1 MKRVLLSLFLSA
13 SSLLANTSGT
23 LMWDTTS
30 GDGAAISHGSGTWN
44 ATNALWNSGSGNIT
58 WPNSTPRTN
67 AVFIGN
73 TSGVT
78 TITIG
83 SDALQLGTMTV
94 NGAGGT
100 MVLNGT
106 YANLNANLLEVKTS
120 AAGKLA
126 INATGTLAN
135 VAALSIDDGA
145 SIYIS
150 AATMNTAVSVRGA
163 GNSENLGAIRLDNN
177 ATLQGTLNLLA
188 DSTFGS
194 NAGTGIISATIS
206 GAVAFNRSSA
216 GNGTIRITG
225 NNSHTGGS
233 TLSRAVVQAGNNHAF
248 GSGLLQLQGG
258 TLSADSTTARTFA
271 NDVSLGT
278 AITLGNATQS
288 GRLTFSGITTA
299 NVATTMTA
307 ASAVEFAEIRAAATV
322 RRAGAG
328 SFTLSRLTAL
338 SNAAALT
345 GETITLPAGGA
356 VIDTAGFDVVI
367 SARLTGG
374 PLRKIGTGT
383 LTLDQIAPEVAG
395 NITIEQGIVL
405 IKGAITLPSSLKIMP
420 LGDSITVGGSIAGYR
435 LPLYQHLL
443 PIAPGFSYAGDTN
456 TSPST
461 LPAGF
466 QNHSGRSSYSTDDIR
481 QNLDGLDFTTFNT
494 YGDTSR
500 DPRGGNWL
508 TGLASALTYTVPN
521 RGTFTYGPRAAI
533 SPDIILLLVGANDVN
548 RLNATN
554 GDHRAN
560 YTALLNRIYV
570 LRPNVH
576 VFAAKLTPHV
586 TNNSATIAFNTII
599 EQVVAEF
606 QSAGK
611 AISLVDLHTGYTG
624 GLPDNIHPDAAG
636 YSWMAGKWRDALM
649 NRLGAE
655 SAMSLRT
662 APRVQVA
669 AGATLSGNAIIAEL
683 ALGGTLTPGAD
694 QIGSVTASS
703 ATLSGTYQCQIRG
716 ALSDRL
722 IVEGNLDLT
731 GSTLALS
738 IQAPVGRAAV
748 IASYGGT
755 CTGNFNNITGL
766 LAGYEMQHDVVR
778 KQWLIGR
785 AYDVWRVMQNLPEL
799 AIGAE
804 SNTDADKDGVND
816 LLEFIG
822 GTDPGNP
829 SSHPQFATRMDGI
842 LSGAGALVSV
852 YTLPSGISFAYAGDG
867 ALTGS
872 ARGVTLRV
880 EGSRNLTQWRETVTM
895 ASPWGGLP
903 TAPAG
908 MEHRAFSI
916 AVDGS
921 SGFIRITATIAAP

>member
-1 MKRVLLSLFLSA
+1 
-13 SSLLANTSGT
+13 
-23 LMWDTTS
+23 
-30 GDGAAISHGSGTWN
+30 
-44 ATNALWNSGSGNIT
+44 
-58 WPNSTPRTN
+58 
-67 AVFIGN
+67 
-73 TSGVT
+73 
-78 TITIG
+78 
-83 SDALQLGTMTV
+83 
-94 NGAGGT
+94 
-100 MVLNGT
+100 
-106 YANLNANLLEVKTS
+106 LLEVKTS

-145 SIYIS
+145 SVYIT
-150 AATMNTAVSVRGA
+150 AATMNTAVSMRGT

-177 ATLQGTLNLLA
+177 ATLQGTVNLLA

-206 GAVAFNRSSA
+206 GAFAFNRSSA

-225 NNSHTGGS
+225 NNTYTGGS
-233 TLSRAVVQAGNNHAF
+233 ILSRAGVQAGHNNAF

-299 NVATTMTA
+299 NTATAITA
-307 ASAVEFAEIRAAATV
+307 ASAVEFAEIRAAASVQRGGT
-322 RRAGAG
+322 G
-328 SFTLSRLTAL
+328 SFTLSRFTAL
-338 SNAAALT
+338 SSAASLT

-356 VIDTAGFDVVI
+356 VIDTAGFDIVI
-367 SARLTGG
+367 SARLIGG
-374 PLRKIGTGT
+374 PLRKIGIGT
-383 LTLDQIAPEVAG
+383 LTLEQVAPEVAG
-395 NITIEQGIVL
+395 NLTIEQGVVRV
-405 IKGAITLPSSLKIMP
+405 KGAIILPSNLKIMP

-443 PIAPGFSYAGDTN
+443 PIAPGFSYAGDTT

-461 LPAGF
+461 LPTGF

-481 QNLDGLDFTTFNT
+481 KNLDGLDFATFNT

-500 DPRGGNWL
+500 DPRGGYWL

-533 SPDIILLLVGANDVN
+533 SPDVVLLLVGANDVN
-548 RLNATN
+548 RANATD

-560 YTALLNRIYV
+560 YKALLNRIYL

-576 VFAAKLTPHV
+576 IFAAKLTPHV
-586 TNNSATIAFNTII
+586 TNNPATIAFNAIV

-636 YSWMAGKWRDALM
+636 YAWMAGKWRDALK
-649 NRLGAE
+649 NRLGTE
-655 SAMSLRT
+655 SAMSLST

-669 AGATLSGNAIIAEL
+669 AGATLSGNALIEEL
-683 ALGGTLTPGAD
+683 ALSGTLVPGAD
-694 QIGSVTASS
+694 QIGSVTAAST
-703 ATLSGTYQCQIRG
+703 TLSGTYQCQIHG

-755 CTGNFNNITGL
+755 CTGNFATITGL
-766 LAGYEMQHDVVR
+766 PAGYEVQHDLVR
-778 KQWLIGR
+778 KQWLVGR
-785 AYDVWRVMQNLPEL
+785 AYDVWRVLQNLPEL
-799 AIGAE
+799 ATGAE
-804 SNTDADKDGVND
+804 SNADADKDGVSD

-829 SSHPQFATRMDGI
+829 SSRPLSATRTEGSQ
-842 LSGAGALVSV
+842 SGAGAFVSV
-852 YTLPSGISFAYAGDG
+852 HALPSGITFAPAGDG
-867 ALTGS
+867 ALAGS
-872 ARGVTLRV
+872 ARGVRLRV
-880 EGSRNLTQWRETVTM
+880 EGSRDLAQWKETVTPG
-895 ASPWGGLP
+895 SPWGGLP
-903 TAPAG
+903 AAPAG
-908 MEHRAFSI
+908 MEHRAFSL
-916 AVDGS
+916 AADGS
-921 SGFIRITATIAAP
+921 SGFIRITATVAAP